1 MVGVGHDRAWNWA
14 GWCSTI
20 VDDVG
25 QRLGGRRRA
34 RYRMQRR
41 SQVHPI
47 ERFDRPLVVEPNQ
60 EGCDR

>member
-1 MVGVGHDRAWNWA
+1 MVGVEHDRAWNWA
-14 GWCSTI
+14 RLCSTI

-25 QRLGGRRRA
+25 QRHGGRRRA
-34 RYRMQRR
+34 LYGMPRR

-60 EGCDR
+60 KGCDC